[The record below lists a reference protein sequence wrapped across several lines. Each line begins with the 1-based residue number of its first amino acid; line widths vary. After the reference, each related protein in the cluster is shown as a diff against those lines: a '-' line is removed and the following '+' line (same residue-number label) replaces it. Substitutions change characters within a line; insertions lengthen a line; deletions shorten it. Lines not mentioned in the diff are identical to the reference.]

1 MGKNICKQ
9 CDPQGLNFQN
19 ILTAHTTQQQQKQLN
34 QKMGRRLKRH
44 FSKGDIQVYEISTWK
59 DAQQCYY

>member
-9 CDPQGLNFQN
+9 WDTQGLNFQN

-34 QKMGRRLKRH
+34 QKMGRRLKTH
-44 FSKGDIQVYEISTWK
+44 FSKGDTQVHEISTWK